1 MDQENIDKNE
11 IYLYYFI
18 ENVVK
23 LRKHFHLSK
32 AQMAGIMGIGIQ
44 SIRKI
49 EQHQFPPRLGM
60 NAVFNLEAY
69 FNIPAHQLFL
79 PINL

>member
-44 SIRKI
+44 SIRSLIFTKMKMRLLSRENTVCKI
-49 EQHQFPPRLGM
+49 
-60 NAVFNLEAY
+60 FNRIY
-69 FNIPAHQLFL
+69 
-79 PINL
+79 